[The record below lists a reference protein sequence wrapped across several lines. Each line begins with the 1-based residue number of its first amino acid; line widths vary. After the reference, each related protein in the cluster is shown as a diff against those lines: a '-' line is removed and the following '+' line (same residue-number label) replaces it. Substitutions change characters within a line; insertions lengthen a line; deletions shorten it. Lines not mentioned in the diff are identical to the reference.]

1 MSEALLLLVGGSAV
15 ALAPRLLASGYSAVD
30 LMHLAF
36 ADWDGLDDQ
45 VPVAAVLSA
54 DHGHLI
60 AMLRQS
66 FVGLSILLD
75 LVDDSVHARS
85 ECLLSGADDFWL
97 SGSSPSDLLMRLR
110 LHSTL
115 SQRKP
120 KCCGGVSGVSAPKT

>member
-1 MSEALLLLVGGSAV
+1 M
-15 ALAPRLLASGYSAVD
+15 
-30 LMHLAF
+30 
-36 ADWDGLDDQ
+36 
-45 VPVAAVLSA
+45 AAVLSA
-54 DHGHLI
+54 DKRHLI

-66 FVGLSILLD
+66 CVGLFILLD

-97 SGSSPSDLLMRLR
+97 SGSSPSDYLMRLRLR

-120 KCCGGVSGVSAPKT
+120 SRPLLFD